1 MDLTKQV
8 PRSPHDMNY
17 GIVMLPRTTDK
28 AKAYNVGKLG
38 EYHYNCPL
46 DKPLLEFLKIDSKT
60 FAAKIKEPE
69 TDEKIAEWLSK
80 IAKKSQKEKDSFNNT
95 MRHMKPKDK
104 DSIAWLESEKK
115 RLGRNDYFTYFDNID
130 ADEKRF

>member
-1 MDLTKQV
+1 MDLTKSF
-8 PRSPHDMNY
+8 PRSPYDVNY

-28 AKAYNVGKLG
+28 AKAHNTKKLG

-46 DKPLLEFLKIDSKT
+46 DKALFEFLKVDSET
-60 FAAKIKEPE
+60 FAKKVKELKD
-69 TDEKIAEWLSK
+69 DEKIAEWVNK
-80 IAKKSQKEKDSFNNT
+80 EFPKTQKEKDSFNNM

-104 DSIAWLESEKK
+104 ESQKWLDGEKK
-115 RLGRNDYFTYFDNID
+115 RLGRNDYFSYFDNID